1 VDEEE
6 LLEKMAS
13 AQTAEEEEAKLIE
26 ERRVKRA
33 AILAKHKAV
42 ESKNTAAVVSPAAT
56 QEEEEEEEAAED
68 MNTDFTAQLQKDAG
82 KADDAALS
90 SAGGE
95 MFADDMFDENSPVAV
110 LPATNPHVGSRRHRS
125 VVLACP

>member
-1 VDEEE
+1 ME
-6 LLEKMAS
+6 S

-42 ESKNTAAVVSPAAT
+42 ESKNIAAVVSPAAT
-56 QEEEEEEEAAED
+56 QVEEEEEAAED
-68 MNTDFTAQLQKDAG
+68 MSTDFTAQLQKHAG
-82 KADDAALS
+82 KADDAAQS
-90 SAGGE
+90 SAGGD

-110 LPATNPHVGSRRHRS
+110 LPATNRPVGFRRHRV
-125 VVLACP
+125 VVLACPYR